1 MQIKLAVFRAC
12 SKTAFQAGFKSFKHI
27 RKDWRLTM
35 ADFQLTCSSTADLST
50 EYVNKRDIKVLL
62 YQFFMDGEEYYDD
75 QGVSISTHDFY
86 EKVRAG
92 SMPTTSMVNT
102 ERYTEFFTPFL
113 EQGKDILHIEF
124 SSGLSG
130 SYNNALL
137 TVGQLKEKYPDRK
150 IEIVDSLSAARGYG
164 CLMHHIA
171 DKRDGGASLEETR
184 EFAENL
190 KLKIT
195 HWFAVDSLEHL
206 RRGGRVSRASAFL
219 GTMLNIKPVLAFN
232 NAGKIIPIEKIRGR
246 KKSLIEMVGKMD
258 TDIDNPDGQVIFVGH
273 ADAYDDAVFV
283 SDLIKERFPSIA
295 ETDIHY
301 IGPVIGAHAGPSTIA
316 IHYIGKH
323 RVDIDFK

>member
-1 MQIKLAVFRAC
+1 
-12 SKTAFQAGFKSFKHI
+12 
-27 RKDWRLTM
+27 M
-35 ADFQLTCSSTADLST
+35 ADYAITCSSTADLKT
-50 EYVNKRDIKVLL
+50 EYAKKRDLGVLL
-62 YQFFMDGEEYYDD
+62 YQFFIDGEEYYDD
-75 QGVSISTHDFY
+75 QGVSIDTHEFY
-86 EKVRAG
+86 DKVRVG
-92 SMPTTSMVNT
+92 SLPTTSMVNT
-102 ERYTEFFTPFL
+102 ERYTEFFTPYL
-113 EQGKDILHIEF
+113 EQGKDLLHIEF

-130 SYNNALL
+130 SYNNAVM
-137 TVGQLKEKYPDRK
+137 TIEQLRKKYPDRK

-164 CLMHHIA
+164 CLMHHVL
-171 DKRDGGASLEETR
+171 DKRDNGATIEEAK
-184 EFAENL
+184 EYAENL

-246 KKSLIEMVGKMD
+246 KKSLISMVDKMEA
-258 TDIDNPDGQVIFVGH
+258 DIDSPDGQMIFVGH
-273 ADAYDDAVFV
+273 ADAYEDGMFV
-283 SDLIKERFPSIA
+283 ADLIKERFPTIA
-295 ETDIHY
+295 GIDINY